1 MNQRTKTSKAW
12 MRRHVNDAYVKR
24 AQTQGLRSRAAFK
37 LIEIAGRDR
46 LFRRGM
52 TVVDLGSAPGGWSQV
67 AAGQVAPGGLVIAVD
82 RLEMAPIAGVTFI
95 QDDFTAVNT
104 GMRIEQALA
113 GRALDLVIC
122 DMAPNISGVAASDQA
137 RSIALAEAAL
147 VKGFHGAGFE
157 ALVRSMRERL
167 ERVASRKPEAY
178 RSESSEVYLLGLGL
192 VAHARRSG

>member
-147 VKGFHGAGFE
+147 DFAAKH
-157 ALVRSMRERL
+157 L
-167 ERVASRKPEAY
+167 KP
-178 RSESSEVYLLGLGL
+178 GGN
-192 VAHARRSG
+192 